1 MTEVTT
7 IYNVAYGEALGIP
20 IAVYFYLTGLSAGS
34 FILSTLAY
42 GFGMIRYKPL
52 GKIGVVVAILLL
64 IVAPLNLMIDLE
76 QPWRF
81 WELFYYINPTSAI
94 SYGSF
99 LLTLYPINCMIYGTF
114 MFMGKAK
121 LTKIFGLI
129 GIPLAL
135 SVHGYTG
142 FILALAKARILWN
155 TALMPFIFL
164 ASAMVS
170 GIAMMILIAIAR
182 DKFFSAERKINMDLI
197 NGLVVM
203 LIVSIVADLS
213 LIGTDILVLLN
224 SHDEAYEAAQL
235 ILTGAFRNIFLG
247 GEILLGA
254 LVPLALLSNRITRT
268 PFGISV
274 ASVLV
279 MLGIFAMRYTMVIGG
294 QAIPQH

>member
-1 MTEVTT
+1 MIDVQT
-7 IYNVAYGEALGIP
+7 IYNVPYHEALGLP

-42 GFGMIRYKPL
+42 GFGIPRYKPL
-52 GKIGVVVAILLL
+52 GKIGVVLATLLL
-64 IVAPLNLMIDLE
+64 IVAPLNLMMDLE

-81 WELFYYINPTSAI
+81 WELFYYINLTSPI

-99 LLTLYPINCMIYGTF
+99 LLSIYPINCVIYGAC
-114 MFMGKAK
+114 MFLGKAK

-135 SVHGYTG
+135 AVHGYTG

-164 ASAMVS
+164 ISAMVS
-170 GIAMMILIAIAR
+170 GIAMMILVAMIR
-182 DKFFSAERKINMDLI
+182 DRFFSREKKLNMDLI
-197 NGLVVM
+197 NGLVMM
-203 LIVSIVADLS
+203 LILSIVTDLT

-224 SHDEAYEAAQL
+224 SHQEAYAAAQL
-235 ILTGAFRNIFLG
+235 ILTGAFRYFFLG
-247 GEILLGA
+247 GEILMGA
-254 LVPLALLSNRITRT
+254 LIPLALLSNRFTRT
-268 PFGISV
+268 PLGITV

-279 MLGIFAMRYTMVIGG
+279 MIGIFAMRYVMVIGG